1 MYLTDDVDEFALQMM
16 HDYSE
21 KEFKS
26 VSASDLDLDTEEEK
40 KEFEKQT
47 EENKDLLTFMKD
59 ALDGK
64 VKAVVLSK
72 RLKSHPVC
80 LSNEGMLSIE
90 MEKVLNAM
98 PNDQKVK
105 AERVLEVNASH
116 PIFEKLSKL
125 YAEDQEKLKT
135 YAQLLY
141 TQAEL
146 IEVCRWRTRWRSR
159 MRCAS

>member
-1 MYLTDDVDEFALQMM
+1 MM

-116 PIFEKLSKL
+116 PIFEKLSSSM
-125 YAEDQEKLKT
+125 QR
-135 YAQLLY
+135 
-141 TQAEL
+141 
-146 IEVCRWRTRWRSR
+146 IRRS
-159 MRCAS
+159 